1 MTPTLAPATGRLGV
15 LTVGLGAVSSTLI
28 AGVELVKRGLGL
40 PIGSLTQMDTIRLG
54 KRTDGRSPL
63 IKDFVP
69 LTDLSDVV
77 FGAWDPFPDDAYV
90 AATRAGVLEGGKHI
104 EQISDALRDVVPMK
118 AAFDRSYVKRIDAD
132 NTLGTVN
139 KRDMLNAIRE
149 DINRFKEEK
158 QVDRVVMLW
167 AASTEIFIEPGP
179 AHQSIEAFE
188 AAIDANDP
196 TIAPSMLYAYAA
208 ILEDVPFAN
217 GAPNLTVDIPALRD
231 LAVERKVPISGK
243 DFKTGQTLIKTV
255 IGPMLRARMLGL
267 SGWYSTNILGNRDG
281 EVLDDPDNFKTKEES
296 KLGVLEHILDPES
309 FGDLYGDVYHKVRIN
324 YYPPRGDNKEGW
336 DNIDIFGW
344 LGYPMQL
351 KIDFLCRDSI
361 LAAPLGLDL
370 VLFSDLAQ
378 RAGLGG
384 IQEWLSFYYKAPMVA
399 PGLHAEHDLFVQLA
413 KLKNTLRWMMGEDQ
427 ITHLGREYYDGE

>member
-1 MTPTLAPATGRLGV
+1 MTPTVAPATGRLGV
-15 LTVGLGAVSSTLI
+15 LTVGLGAVASTLI
-28 AGVELVKRGLGL
+28 AGVELVKRGLGQ

-54 KRTDGRSPL
+54 KRTDNRSPL

-69 LTDLSDVV
+69 LADLADVV

-104 EQISDALRDVVPMK
+104 EQISDALRDVRPMK
-118 AAFDRSYVKRIDAD
+118 AAFDREYVKRIDAD
-132 NTLGTVN
+132 NTIGTVS
-139 KRDMLNAIRE
+139 KRAMLNAIRE
-149 DINRFKEEK
+149 DINRFREDK
-158 QVDRVVMLW
+158 QCDRVVMIW

-179 AHQSIEAFE
+179 AHQDLEAFE

-208 ILEDVPFAN
+208 ILEGVPFAN
-217 GAPNLTVDIPALRD
+217 GAPNLTVDIPVLRD
-231 LAVERKVPISGK
+231 LAIERKVPISGK
-243 DFKTGQTLIKTV
+243 DFKTGQTMLKTV
-255 IGPMLRARMLGL
+255 LAPMFKARMLGVA
-267 SGWYSTNILGNRDG
+267 GWYSTNILGNRDG

-296 KLGVLEHILDPES
+296 KLGVLEDILDPNS
-309 FGDLYGDVYHKVRIN
+309 FPELYGDVYHKVRIN

-361 LAAPLGLDL
+361 LAAPLALDL

-378 RAGLGG
+378 RAGLAG

-399 PGLHAEHDLFVQLA
+399 PGLHPEHDLFVQLA
-413 KLKNTLRWMMGEDQ
+413 KLKNTLRWMMGEEQ
-427 ITHLGREYYDGE
+427 ITHLGREYYDEV